1 MLYYRAG
8 QSVKTKVNCL
18 IIHFIFQ
25 IMPEGQR
32 AQAAPA
38 PRRNL
43 LQRAGSAVRNF
54 FRRR

>member
-1 MLYYRAG
+1 MAEG
-8 QSVKTKVNCL
+8 QSAGK
-18 IIHFIFQ
+18 
-25 IMPEGQR
+25 
-32 AQAAPA
+32 ASAA